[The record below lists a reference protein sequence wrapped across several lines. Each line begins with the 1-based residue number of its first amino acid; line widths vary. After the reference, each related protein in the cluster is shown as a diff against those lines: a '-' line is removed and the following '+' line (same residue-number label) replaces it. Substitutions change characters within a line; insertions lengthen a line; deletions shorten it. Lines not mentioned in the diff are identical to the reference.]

1 MLMTKVKEETILAT
15 ALVSLLPESEVEV
28 GDLTV
33 DFVDFA
39 NLIMTA
45 RRARRSAVR

>member
-1 MLMTKVKEETILAT
+1 MTKVKEETILAT
-15 ALVSLLPESEVEV
+15 ALVSLLPECEVEV
-28 GDLTV
+28 GLTV

-45 RRARRSAVR
+45 RRAQRSAVR